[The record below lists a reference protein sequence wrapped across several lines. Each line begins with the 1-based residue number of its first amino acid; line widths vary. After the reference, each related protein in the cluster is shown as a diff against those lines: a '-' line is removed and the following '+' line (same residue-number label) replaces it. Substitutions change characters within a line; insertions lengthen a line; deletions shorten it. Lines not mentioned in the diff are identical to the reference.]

1 MVIVKQKKIISF
13 KKIFGKWTMS
23 LKIKVVKNIKN
34 KLFNELIND
43 MSKCQKCIS
52 LHSKNNIDCSLINI
66 YKNKKF

>member
-1 MVIVKQKKIISF
+1 
-13 KKIFGKWTMS
+13 MS

-66 YKNKKF
+66 YKN